1 MTRTVVIVPLDRS
14 PYPRAFLDDLN
25 GYMTGGSGRCLE
37 AILAAGAHVTTM
49 PPASAPEG
57 MREAIVAIINEEVDG
72 DYDGRLHYVGAA
84 ADAILAIIAKGE
96 GRE

>member
-1 MTRTVVIVPLDRS
+1 MFE
-14 PYPRAFLDDLN
+14 AFYGAVDILPTGTIRGFLN
-25 GYMTGGSGRCLE
+25 GWE
-37 AILAAGAHVTTM
+37 AMLAAA
-49 PPASAPEG
+49 PAPDG

-96 GRE
+96 GR

>member
-1 MTRTVVIVPLDRS
+1 MTTRLEPVAWRFWHEGGWNYSATDPSIHLAPCVEIEPL
-14 PYPRAFLDDLN
+14 Y
-25 GYMTGGSGRCLE
+25 
-37 AILAAGAHVTTM
+37 AAA
-49 PPASAPEG
+49 PAPDG

>member
-1 MTRTVVIVPLDRS
+1 MTTRLEPVAWR
-14 PYPRAFLDDLN
+14 FLYGN
-25 GYMTGGSGRCLE
+25 APEGCWSYSN
-37 AILAAGAHVTTM
+37 
-49 PPASAPEG
+49 SAPDMTDANHKRVQPLYAAAPAPDG